1 MCPLER
7 TEAINEAG
15 LHIKVRSAT
24 QNPATGSRTRVSV
37 PELLQNTQDEASRR
51 PVLAKASSPRS
62 KRLWKG
68 LVCKTFAKA
77 AKNAVAGKGRN
88 VTEVA

>member
-1 MCPLER
+1 MCPIER

-62 KRLWKG
+62 KRLLICQSFCRSICHIG
-68 LVCKTFAKA
+68 SVEG
-77 AKNAVAGKGRN
+77 VS
-88 VTEVA
+88 V